1 LGKLTIIEEKE
12 LKGFNQIL
20 LIAEIQVYKDKKIS
34 INESG
39 LTILKII
46 KNLPGNLKNSITI
59 NTQYKISS
67 HPELEYEISF

>member
-1 LGKLTIIEEKE
+1 MGKLTIIEEKE

>member
-20 LIAEIQVYKDKKIS
+20 LIAEIQVYKDKKIG